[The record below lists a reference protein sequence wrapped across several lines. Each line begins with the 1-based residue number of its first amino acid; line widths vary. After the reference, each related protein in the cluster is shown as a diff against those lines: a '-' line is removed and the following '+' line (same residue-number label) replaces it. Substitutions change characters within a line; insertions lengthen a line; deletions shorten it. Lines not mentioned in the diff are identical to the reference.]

1 MRDYREEF
9 DKRVDYIRSKL
20 AEAHADGIVFGNSGG
35 KDSALVG
42 ILCKAACDKTVGLIL
57 PCGSKRN
64 YGADAADAKTL
75 ADAYGIE
82 TRTLDLS
89 PTREALMAALGGEE
103 TLSDAAKINLAPR
116 LRMTALYAVA
126 ANEGLLVAGTSN
138 RSERYM
144 GYYTKWGDGASDFNP
159 IADLTAGEVFAF
171 LEYLGAPR
179 QIIDKAPSAGLF
191 DGQTDEQEMGVSYA
205 AIDEY
210 ILAGTASE
218 KDRAIIERYHRQSGH
233 KRTGTAVYTEGE

>member
-1 MRDYREEF
+1 MKDYESEF
-9 DKRVDYIRSKL
+9 QKRVAWIRALVES
-20 AEAHADGIVFGNSGG
+20 AHGKGVVFGNSGG

-42 ILCKAACDKTVGLIL
+42 ILCRAACDRTVGVIL

-64 YGADAADAKTL
+64 YGADAADARAL
-75 ADAYGIE
+75 AEAYGIE
-82 TRTLDLS
+82 TRTIDLS
-89 PTREALMAALGGEE
+89 PAREEMMAALGGEE
-103 TLSDAAKINLAPR
+103 TLSAAAKINLAPR

-126 ANEGLLVAGTSN
+126 AEEGLLVAGTGN

-205 AIDEY
+205 AIDEF

-218 KDRAIIERYHRQSGH
+218 KDRAIIERYHRQSEH

>member
-1 MRDYREEF
+1 MRDYESEF
-9 DKRVDYIRSKL
+9 QKRVAWIRAL
-20 AEAHADGIVFGNSGG
+20 VEGAHAKGVAFGNSGG

-42 ILCKAACDKTVGLIL
+42 ILCRAACDKTVGVIL

-64 YGADAADAKTL
+64 YGADAADAKML

-89 PTREALMAALGGEE
+89 PTREALLAALGGEE
-103 TLSDAAKINLAPR
+103 TLSDA
-116 LRMTALYAVA
+116 
-126 ANEGLLVAGTSN
+126 
-138 RSERYM
+138 
-144 GYYTKWGDGASDFNP
+144 TKWGDGASDFNP

-171 LEYLGAPR
+171 LEFLGAPR

-205 AIDEY
+205 AIDAY
-210 ILAGTASE
+210 ILTGTASE
-218 KDRAIIERYHRQSGH
+218 KDRAIIERYHRQSEH

>member
-1 MRDYREEF
+1 MRDYESEF
-9 DKRVDYIRSKL
+9 QKRVAWIRAL
-20 AEAHADGIVFGNSGG
+20 VEGAHAKGVVFGNSGG

-42 ILCKAACDKTVGLIL
+42 ILCRAACDRTVGVIL

-64 YGADAADAKTL
+64 YGADAADARAL
-75 ADAYGIE
+75 AEAYGIE
-82 TRTLDLS
+82 TRTIDLS
-89 PTREALMAALGGEE
+89 PAREEMMAALGGEE

-126 ANEGLLVAGTSN
+126 AEEGLLVAGTGN

-205 AIDEY
+205 AIDEF

-218 KDRAIIERYHRQSGH
+218 KDRAIIERYHRQSEH
-233 KRTGTAVYTEGE
+233 KRAGTAFYTEGE